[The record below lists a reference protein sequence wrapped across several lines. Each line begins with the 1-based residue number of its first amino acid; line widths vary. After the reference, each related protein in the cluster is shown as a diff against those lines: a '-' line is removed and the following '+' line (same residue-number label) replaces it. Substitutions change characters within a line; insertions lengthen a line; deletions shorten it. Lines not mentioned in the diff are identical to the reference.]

1 MTSQSSARNTSGLEA
16 APEHHTQTF
25 LQQFRPETRFEC
37 GFPATFQGIHET
49 IKVRVLTGSILG
61 AIYRDT
67 TNLSRFLMTAS
78 AVALLAVAG
87 APARA
92 AELQFGGI
100 SAFSASTM
108 GYLDPAGSPVLGL
121 TSVAADSSWA
131 QSFDGYSAPVF
142 IGRVGVFGAYDQQR
156 QSLLSLNPASSWNF
170 GATVGYAGFYVRGGV
185 NETAPLGPL
194 LGLQGL
200 QAGFGYEIG
209 SFDVR
214 LTYAASQGLGLAE
227 RAIDS
232 RQWTIGGIYQITPRI
247 RVNADAF
254 YGEENRGTSLS
265 AAPTVLAPPP
275 ASPPGTGARVG
286 VQLRF

>member
-1 MTSQSSARNTSGLEA
+1 MRQRL
-16 APEHHTQTF
+16 
-25 LQQFRPETRFEC
+25 
-37 GFPATFQGIHET
+37 
-49 IKVRVLTGSILG
+49 KV
-61 AIYRDT
+61 
-67 TNLSRFLMTAS
+67 SRFLMTAS

-87 APARA
+87 QTARA

-100 SAFSASTM
+100 SALSASTM
-108 GYLDPAGSPVLGL
+108 GYSGAPVVLGL
-121 TSVAADSSWA
+121 TPLKTDSSWA
-131 QSFDGYSAPVF
+131 QSFDGYSSPLFV
-142 IGRVGVFGAYDQQR
+142 GRVGVFGAYDER
-156 QSLLSLNPASSWNF
+156 QSMLSLSPASSWNF

-214 LTYAASQGLGLAE
+214 LTYAASQGMGLAE

-254 YGEENRGTSLS
+254 YGAENRGTTLA
-265 AAPTVLAPPP
+265 AAPTVLAPPT